1 MSGNTSEYGGADES
15 EGMVL
20 SLNTHKK
27 KRLFNKAAASENL
40 LSQKELKR

>member
-27 KRLFNKAAASENL
+27 RLFNKAAASENL